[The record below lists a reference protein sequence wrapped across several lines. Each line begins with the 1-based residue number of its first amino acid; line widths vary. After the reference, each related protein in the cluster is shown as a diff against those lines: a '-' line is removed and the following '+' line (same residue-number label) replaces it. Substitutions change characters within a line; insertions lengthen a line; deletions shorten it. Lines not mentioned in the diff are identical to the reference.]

1 MSTTAREGT
10 GLGTKGAM
18 HSHGQFRD
26 QKEMRSPKRAVV
38 GVGAALMALLVSA
51 GAVPATQA
59 AARTGV
65 APIGLPVVAGEFSVT
80 QVAHT
85 GQWVGAR
92 GGWLKEAT
100 YLTLDRTTGSR
111 TERAADW
118 NYGAESGL
126 VRDNPALFLEVTP
139 SSIYV
144 FAGAWLVNTTTGV
157 RTRIDAGSDGVP
169 LAPAW
174 QGTCDEECGLVD
186 YPGVQVAPESVSRDG
201 RLVAF
206 CANYTTRTA
215 FDLYVKDT
223 VSGQLTQR
231 PGLCGAGGPAE
242 MRHQYFQVEAPE
254 ISNDGRVVHVR
265 GALDSEEG
273 YFLGD
278 SLLFTRT
285 GSVRSVNGQGS
296 MTRDGGLIFMRIG
309 TYAPGTK
316 DRTGGKVGAY
326 NVRTKKAKTLPG
338 RYRIYGT
345 EALMAFS
352 AHDLA
357 SMRGR
362 YVAYGDRLKVI
373 DRKTGKTRNIRALMI
388 KHGFTPPA
396 MSTWKPFL
404 SGNGKVLVTISGSE
418 YVAVTLL

>member
-1 MSTTAREGT
+1 M
-10 GLGTKGAM
+10 K
-18 HSHGQFRD
+18 
-26 QKEMRSPKRAVV
+26 MRSRKKVAV
-38 GVGAALMALLVSA
+38 GVGAALLAFSVTAAA
-51 GAVPATQA
+51 GPATQA
-59 AARTGV
+59 ADRTGV
-65 APIGLPVVAGEFSVT
+65 SPIGLPVVAGEFSVT
-80 QVAHT
+80 QLAHT

-100 YLTLDRTTGSR
+100 YLTLDRTTGTR

-126 VRDNPALFLEVTP
+126 IRDNPTLFLEVAP

-144 FAGAWLVNTTTGV
+144 FAGAWLVDTTTGA

-206 CANYTTRTA
+206 CANYTTSTT
-215 FDLYVKDT
+215 FDLYIKDT

-231 PGLCGAGGPAE
+231 PGLCGAGGPVE
-242 MRHQYFQVEAPE
+242 MRHEYFQVEAPE

-265 GALDSEEG
+265 GARDSEEG
-273 YFLGD
+273 YFFQD

-285 GSVRSVNGQGS
+285 GSVRTVNGQGS

-326 NVRTKKAKTLPG
+326 NIRTKKTKTLPG
-338 RYRIYGT
+338 RYKIYGT
-345 EALMAFS
+345 EALTAFS

-373 DRKTGKTRNIRALMI
+373 DRKTGKTKNIRTLMI
-388 KHGFTPPA
+388 KHGFTPPTA
-396 MSTWKPFL
+396 SSWNPLL
-404 SGNGKVLVTISGSE
+404 SGNGKVLVTISGSQ
-418 YVAVTLL
+418 YVAVTLQ